1 MWKMFHINMLKL
13 ITLWGS
19 AWLIWGVGLIAPLT
33 PSEGVPTVGN
43 LLIFMIFPQLISAIG
58 CYLARGYK
66 KLWFAAQI
74 IIIVLFSGYL
84 LILQKP
90 M

>member
-1 MWKMFHINMLKL
+1 MLKL
-13 ITLWGS
+13 IVLWVL
-19 AWLIWGVGLIAPLT
+19 AWLIWGFGLIGPLT
-33 PSEGVPTVGN
+33 PSEGVPSVSN
-43 LLIFMIFPQLISAIG
+43 ILIFMIFPQLISAVG
-58 CYLARGYK
+58 CYLARDSK